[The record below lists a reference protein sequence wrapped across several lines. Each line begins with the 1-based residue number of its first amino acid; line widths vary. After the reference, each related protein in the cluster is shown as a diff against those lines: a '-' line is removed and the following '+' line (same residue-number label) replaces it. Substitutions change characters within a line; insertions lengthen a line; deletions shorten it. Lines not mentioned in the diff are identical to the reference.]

1 MEYTVGKH
9 EIMNIFPLNL
19 RQKKKKSEYLS
30 GTHLLT

>member
-19 RQKKKKSEYLS
+19 TQKKKSEYLS
-30 GTHLLT
+30 GTNLLT

>member
-19 RQKKKKSEYLS
+19 RQKKNLS
-30 GTHLLT
+30 IYQALTY